1 MKKRILSL
9 FLMIALV
16 LSFCVTAF
24 AADIST
30 EEVDLTTARI
40 ELLTEQKITSLGVK
54 LGVDKVK
61 TVNDFNG
68 NEYAHGS
75 LC

>member
-68 NEYAHGS
+68 NE
-75 LC
+75 